1 LGDNPFAGR
10 SSRYQIDLKRMRVIS
25 EGDKPLLIGEP
36 RLDVEESS
44 SNEFVI
50 LIRKKSRGSNLDA
63 AKENV
68 EDIMYHF
75 TQNDSTI
82 RFNPYYTIKDNK
94 RWLDQEV
101 DITVK
106 VPRGKSVYLGNRM
119 ETIIYDIENVSNT
132 WDGDMVGKY
141 WEMTDLGLQEKKPAG
156 EK

>member
-1 LGDNPFAGR
+1 MRLVTDGDR
-10 SSRYQIDLKRMRVIS
+10 
-25 EGDKPLLIGEP
+25 PLLIGEP

-44 SNEFVI
+44 SNEFLI
-50 LIRKKSRGSNLDA
+50 LIRKKSRGSDPDA
-63 AKENV
+63 AKNNV
-68 EDIMYHF
+68 EDIVYNF
-75 TQNDSTI
+75 TQNDSII
-82 RFNPYYTIKDNK
+82 RFNPYYTIRDNQ

-156 EK
+156 EKEPEKK